1 MGSIR
6 PQGRKKSN
14 PHFPQRYNYLVLWT
28 MASFYLVLPSF
39 HVSSTTTQLLRYD
52 STLLGFT
59 EFPQSPVTEFSI
71 LPSFTGFRCNDR
83 FFFKD
88 DGEFIPSFT

>member
-1 MGSIR
+1 MIVFFLR
-6 PQGRKKSN
+6 
-14 PHFPQRYNYLVLWT
+14 T

-71 LPSFTGFRCNDR
+71 GNLTKLKVPNST
-83 FFFKD
+83 
-88 DGEFIPSFT
+88 